1 QREFTQKKTFTSWI
15 NSILAKHTP
24 PYVISDLYTDI
35 QQGHLLLDLLEVLSG
50 QHLPREKGFNTF
62 QCRSNIENALTFLKS
77 RSLKLINIHVADL
90 IEGKPSI
97 VLGLIWTIIFHF
109 HIEELAR
116 TLACTYNQPSLDC
129 SSAVDSSQK
138 TSRSAKKSAKIKERW
153 KMSATKALLLW
164 AKEQCSL
171 HGSVSVTDF
180 KSSWRTG
187 LAFLAIIQT
196 MRPGLVDLEKAKA
209 RSNKENLKEAFRI
222 AELELN
228 IPRLLEPEDV
238 DIMNPDEKSIMT
250 YVAQFLQY
258 SKNLPESEED
268 MQEKVR
274 EAMGWLAAQEKKLA
288 KLVVETENETYYQKC
303 KEMMSFMETFNQEK
317 NPFLPV
323 LSSKRSEAELSE
335 GQQQM
340 REEWDKVISQIN
352 EWKTKLD
359 QMLPSPLDSIEAW
372 LQEVER
378 LQAEDLPDLQDPF
391 KAMFVFREAIV
402 MFKGLMDCFDSHLD
416 TLQSFKNED
425 EKNMPLVLPEKL
437 EEMKR
442 RLFSNIRLTNS
453 STFLEY
459 HYGLCSAI
467 ANEVMLKLNIWD
479 VKYGAKE
486 SVESLLENW

>member
-1 QREFTQKKTFTSWI
+1 F
-15 NSILAKHTP
+15 ILQHTP
-24 PYVISDLYTDI
+24 PSVISDLYTDI

-62 QCRSNIENALTFLKS
+62 QCRSNIENALTFLKR
-77 RSLKLINIHVADL
+77 RSLKLINIHVADI

-129 SSAVDSSQK
+129 SSAVDSSAK
-138 TSRSAKKSAKIKERW
+138 ASRSAKKSAKIKERW

-171 HGSVSVTDF
+171 HGSIHVTDF
-180 KSSWRTG
+180 KSSWRSG

-196 MRPGLVDLEKAKA
+196 LRPGLVDLEKAKA

-268 MQEKVR
+268 MQVCH
-274 EAMGWLAAQEKKLA
+274 LLID
-288 KLVVETENETYYQKC
+288 TENGTYYQKC

-317 NPFLPV
+317 NRFLPV

-340 REEWDKVISQIN
+340 RKEWAKVISQIN
-352 EWKTKLD
+352 EWKVKLD
-359 QMLPSPLDSIEAW
+359 QMLPSPLESIEAW

-391 KAMFVFREAIV
+391 KAMLVFREIIV
-402 MFKGLMDCFDSHLD
+402 IFKETPIRDR
-416 TLQSFKNED
+416 
-425 EKNMPLVLPEKL
+425 KL
-437 EEMKR
+437 EYFPMYKFPWWWGFPPFKIMEIYS
-442 RLFSNIRLTNS
+442 LFGNIHFTNCN
-453 STFLEY
+453 TFLEY
-459 HYGLCSAI
+459 HCGLCSAI
-467 ANEVMLKLNIWD
+467 ASEVMLKLNIWD
-479 VKYGAKE
+479 IKYGTKE

>member
-1 QREFTQKKTFTSWI
+1 QRESTQKKTFTSWI

-77 RSLKLINIHVADL
+77 RSLKLINIHVTDI

-116 TLACTYNQPSLDC
+116 TLACSYNEPSLDS
-129 SSAVDSSQK
+129 SSAVDSSPK
-138 TSRSAKKSAKIKERW
+138 ASRSANKAAKIKERW
-153 KMSATKALLLW
+153 KISATKALLLW

-171 HGSVSVTDF
+171 QGSIPVTDF
-180 KSSWRTG
+180 KSSWRSG
-187 LAFLAIIQT
+187 LPFLAIIQT
-196 MRPGLVDLEKAKA
+196 LRPGLVDLEKAKA
-209 RSNKENLKEAFRI
+209 RSNKENLKEAFQI

-258 SKNLPESEED
+258 SRNLCESED
-268 MQEKVR
+268 DVQEKVR
-274 EAMGWLAAQEKKLA
+274 EAMSWLAAQEKKFA
-288 KLVVETENETYYQKC
+288 KLLIDTENATYYQKY
-303 KEMMSFMETFNQEK
+303 KVTFNQEK
-317 NPFLPV
+317 KTFLPV
-323 LSSKRSEAELSE
+323 LSSKSKEAEPSE
-335 GQQQM
+335 DQQQM
-340 REEWDKVISQIN
+340 REEWDKLISQIN
-352 EWKTKLD
+352 EWKAKLD
-359 QMLPSPLDSIEAW
+359 QMLPSPLDGIEAW
-372 LQEVER
+372 LQEVEH

-391 KAMFVFREAIV
+391 KAMFVFREIIII
-402 MFKGLMDCFDSHLD
+402 FKGLMDCFDSHFN
-416 TLQSFKNED
+416 TLLSFKNED

-442 RLFSNIRLTNS
+442 RLFSNILFTNS
-453 STFLEY
+453 NTFLEY

-467 ANEVMLKLNIWD
+467 ANELMLKLNIWD
-479 VKYGAKE
+479 MKYGTKE

>member
-24 PYVISDLYTDI
+24 PYVVSDLYTDI

-77 RSLKLINIHVADL
+77 RSLKLINIHVADI

-116 TLACTYNQPSLDC
+116 TLACTYNQPSLDR
-129 SSAVDSSQK
+129 SSAVDSSPK
-138 TSRSAKKSAKIKERW
+138 ANRSAKKSAKIKERW

-180 KSSWRTG
+180 KSSWRNG

-196 MRPGLVDLEKAKA
+196 LRPGL
-209 RSNKENLKEAFRI
+209 AFRI

-238 DIMNPDEKSIMT
+238 DIVNPDEKSIMT

-258 SKNLPESEED
+258 SKSLPESEED

-288 KLVVETENETYYQKC
+288 GLLVETENETYYQKC

-317 NPFLPV
+317 IPFLPV
-323 LSSKRSEAELSE
+323 LSSKRGEAELSE

-352 EWKTKLD
+352 ERKAKLD

-391 KAMFVFREAIV
+391 KAMSLFREIIV
-402 MFKGLMDCFDSHLD
+402 MFKDLMDCFDSHLD
-416 TLQSFKNED
+416 ALQSFKNED

-442 RLFSNIRLTNS
+442 RLFSNIRSTNP

-467 ANEVMLKLNIWD
+467 ASEVKLKLNIWD

>member
-24 PYVISDLYTDI
+24 PYVVSDLYTDI

-77 RSLKLINIHVADL
+77 RSLKLINIHVADI

-116 TLACTYNQPSLDC
+116 TLACTYNPVKADC
-129 SSAVDSSQK
+129 SSAVDSSPK
-138 TSRSAKKSAKIKERW
+138 ASRSAKKSAKIKERW

-171 HGSVSVTDF
+171 HGSISVTDF
-180 KSSWRTG
+180 KSSWRSG

-196 MRPGLVDLEKAKA
+196 LRPGLVDVEKAKA

-238 DIMNPDEKSIMT
+238 DIVNPDEKSIMT

-288 KLVVETENETYYQKC
+288 KLLMETENETYYQKY

-317 NPFLPV
+317 TPFLPV
-323 LSSKRSEAELSE
+323 LSSKRGEAELSE

-352 EWKTKLD
+352 EWKARLD

-391 KAMFVFREAIV
+391 KAISVFREIIV
-402 MFKGLMDCFDSHLD
+402 IFKGLMDCFDSHLD

-442 RLFSNIRLTNS
+442 RLFNNIRSTNP

-459 HYGLCSAI
+459 HYGLCSAL
-467 ANEVMLKLNIWD
+467 ANEVKLKLNIWD
-479 VKYGAKE
+479 MKYGAKE

>member
-24 PYVISDLYTDI
+24 PSVISDLYTDI

-62 QCRSNIENALTFLKS
+62 QCRSNIENALAFLKS
-77 RSLKLINIHVADL
+77 RSLKLINIHVADI

-129 SSAVDSSQK
+129 SSAVDCSPK
-138 TSRSAKKSAKIKERW
+138 ASRSAKKSAKIKERW
-153 KMSATKALLLW
+153 KISATKALLLW

-171 HGSVSVTDF
+171 HGSINVTDF
-180 KSSWRTG
+180 KSSWRSG
-187 LAFLAIIQT
+187 LPFLAIIQT
-196 MRPGLVDLEKAKA
+196 LRPGLVDLEKAKA

-258 SKNLPESEED
+258 SRNLPESEED

-274 EAMGWLAAQEKKLA
+274 EAMSWSAAQEKKLA
-288 KLVVETENETYYQKC
+288 KLLIDTENETYYQKY
-303 KEMMSFMETFNQEK
+303 KEMMSFIEAFNQGK

-335 GQQQM
+335 GQKQM
-340 REEWDKVISQIN
+340 REEWDKLISQIN
-352 EWKTKLD
+352 EWKVKLD

-372 LQEVER
+372 LQEVEH

-391 KAMFVFREAIV
+391 KAIFVFREIIV

-442 RLFSNIRLTNS
+442 RLFSNIRFTNS
-453 STFLEY
+453 NTFLEY

-479 VKYGAKE
+479 MKYGTKE

>member
-24 PYVISDLYTDI
+24 PYVVSDLYTDI

-77 RSLKLINIHVADL
+77 RSLKLINIHVADI

-116 TLACTYNQPSLDC
+116 TLACTYNQPSPAC
-129 SSAVDSSQK
+129 SSAADSSPK
-138 TSRSAKKSAKIKERW
+138 ASRSAQKSAKIKERW

-180 KSSWRTG
+180 KSSWRSG
-187 LAFLAIIQT
+187 LAFLAIIQAL
-196 MRPGLVDLEKAKA
+196 RPGLVDLEKAKA
-209 RSNKENLKEAFRI
+209 RGNKENLKEAFRI

-238 DIMNPDEKSIMT
+238 DVVNPDEKSIMT

-288 KLVVETENETYYQKC
+288 KLLEETENETYYQKY

-317 NPFLPV
+317 IPFLPV
-323 LSSKRSEAELSE
+323 LSSKRGEAELSE
-335 GQQQM
+335 DQQQM

-352 EWKTKLD
+352 EWKAKLD
-359 QMLPSPLDSIEAW
+359 QMLPSPLGSIEAW
-372 LQEVER
+372 LQEVEH

-391 KAMFVFREAIV
+391 KAMSVFREIIV
-402 MFKGLMDCFDSHLD
+402 IFKGLMDCFDSHLD

-442 RLFSNIRLTNS
+442 RLFSNIRSTS
-453 STFLEY
+453 PSTFLEY

-467 ANEVMLKLNIWD
+467 ANEVKLKLNIWD
-479 VKYGAKE
+479 VKYGTKE

>member
-24 PYVISDLYTDI
+24 PSAISDLYTDI

-50 QHLPREKGFNTF
+50 ERLPREKGFNTF

-77 RSLKLINIHVADL
+77 RSLKLINIHVTDI

-109 HIEELAR
+109 HIEELAG
-116 TLACTYNQPSLDC
+116 TLACAYNQPSGDR
-129 SSAVDSSQK
+129 SSDVDSSPK
-138 TSRSAKKSAKIKERW
+138 ASRSATKSAKIKERW
-153 KMSATKALLLW
+153 KVSAAKTLLLW

-171 HGSVSVTDF
+171 HGSINVTDF
-180 KSSWRTG
+180 KSSWRSG
-187 LAFLAIIQT
+187 LPFLAVIQT
-196 MRPGLVDLEKAKA
+196 LRPGLVDLEKAKA

-222 AELELN
+222 AEVELN

-238 DIMNPDEKSIMT
+238 DVMNPDEKSIMT

-258 SKNLPESEED
+258 SRNSCASEED

-274 EAMGWLAAQEKKLA
+274 EAVSWLTAQEEKLE
-288 KLVVETENETYYQKC
+288 KLLMDAENETYYQKC
-303 KEMMSFMETFNQEK
+303 KEMISFMEAFNQGK
-317 NPFLPV
+317 NSFLPV
-323 LSSKRSEAELSE
+323 LSLKRSEAELSE
-335 GQQQM
+335 GQQLM
-340 REEWDKVISQIN
+340 REKWDKLVSQIN
-352 EWKTKLD
+352 KWKMKLD
-359 QMLPSPLDSIEAW
+359 QMLPSPLATIEAW
-372 LQEVER
+372 LQEVEQ

-391 KAMFVFREAIV
+391 KAMFVFREIIV
-402 MFKGLMDCFDSHLD
+402 VFKGLMDCFDSHWD

-442 RLFSNIRLTNS
+442 RFSNIRFTNS

-459 HYGLCSAI
+459 HYGLCAAI

-479 VKYGAKE
+479 MKYGTKE

>member
-24 PYVISDLYTDI
+24 PYVVSDLYTDI

-77 RSLKLINIHVADL
+77 RSLKLINIHVADI

-116 TLACTYNQPSLDC
+116 TLACTYNQPSPDC
-129 SSAVDSSQK
+129 PGATDSSPK
-138 TSRSAKKSAKIKERW
+138 ANRSAKKSAKIKERW

-180 KSSWRTG
+180 KSSWRSG

-196 MRPGLVDLEKAKA
+196 LRPGLVDLEKAKA

-238 DIMNPDEKSIMT
+238 DTVNPDEKSIMT

-288 KLVVETENETYYQKC
+288 KLLVETENETYYQKYR
-303 KEMMSFMETFNQEK
+303 EMMSFMETFNQEK
-317 NPFLPV
+317 IPFLPV
-323 LSSKRSEAELSE
+323 LSSKRGEAELSG

-340 REEWDKVISQIN
+340 KGEWEKVISQIN
-352 EWKTKLD
+352 EWKARLD

-391 KAMFVFREAIV
+391 KAMSVFREIIV
-402 MFKGLMDCFDSHLD
+402 IFKGLMDCFDSHLD

-442 RLFSNIRLTNS
+442 RLFSNIRSTNP

-467 ANEVMLKLNIWD
+467 DNEVKLKLNIWD

>member
-1 QREFTQKKTFTSWI
+1 QREFTQKKTFTTWV
-15 NSILAKHTP
+15 NSVLAKRTP
-24 PYVISDLYTDI
+24 PSVISDLYTDI
-35 QQGHLLLDLLEVLSG
+35 QQGHVLLDLLEELSG

-77 RSLKLINIHVADL
+77 RSLKLINIHVADI

-116 TLACTYNQPSLDC
+116 TLVCTYNQPSLGC
-129 SSAVDSSQK
+129 SNAVDPSTK
-138 TSRSAKKSAKIKERW
+138 ASRSAKKSAKIKERW
-153 KMSATKALLLW
+153 KISATKTLLLW

-171 HGSVSVTDF
+171 HGSIDVTDF
-180 KSSWRTG
+180 KSSWRSG
-187 LAFLAIIQT
+187 LPFLAIIQT
-196 MRPGLVDLEKAKA
+196 LRPGLVDLEKAKC

-238 DIMNPDEKSIMT
+238 DVMNPDEKSIMT

-258 SKNLPESEED
+258 SRNLHEPEED

-274 EAMGWLAAQEKKLA
+274 EAMSWLAAQEKKLA
-288 KLVVETENETYYQKC
+288 KLLVDTENETYYQKY
-303 KEMMSFMETFNQEK
+303 KETMSFMESFNQEK
-317 NPFLPV
+317 NTFLPV
-323 LSSKRSEAELSE
+323 LLPKLSDTELSE
-335 GQQQM
+335 SQQQM
-340 REEWDKVISQIN
+340 REEWEKLISQID
-352 EWKTKLD
+352 EWKVKLD
-359 QMLPSPLDSIEAW
+359 QMLPSPLDGVEAW
-372 LQEVER
+372 LQEVEH
-378 LQAEDLPDLQDPF
+378 LQAEDLPDLQDSF
-391 KAMFVFREAIV
+391 KAMLAFREIIV
-402 MFKGLMDCFDSHLD
+402 IFKGLMDCFDSHLD

-442 RLFSNIRLTNS
+442 RFSNICFTS
-453 STFLEY
+453 SNTFLEY

-479 VKYGAKE
+479 MKYGTKE